1 LKYSTEKLNKFYFKT
16 NVDKTTIICY
26 TYYVSERFINKKW
39 KVICMKAVIKQNF
52 IGVINEV
59 EFNDQGTFE
68 MVEDFIKDIEYA
80 NNIEIKTE
88 KATDFIRNELIE
100 KANKIFDRKME
111 TYEEA
116 VNEAKEELMDNKNFI
131 EDIKKLN

>member
-1 LKYSTEKLNKFYFKT
+1 
-16 NVDKTTIICY
+16 
-26 TYYVSERFINKKW
+26 
-39 KVICMKAVIKQNF
+39 MKSVIKQNF
-52 IGVINEV
+52 IGEINGV

-88 KATDFIRNELIE
+88 KATDFIRTELIE

-116 VNEAKEELMDNKNFI
+116 VNEATEKLLENKSFI
-131 EDIKKLN
+131 KDIKKLN

>member
-1 LKYSTEKLNKFYFKT
+1 
-16 NVDKTTIICY
+16 
-26 TYYVSERFINKKW
+26 
-39 KVICMKAVIKQNF
+39 MKSVIKQNF
-52 IGVINEV
+52 IGEINGV
-59 EFNDQGTFE
+59 TFNDQGTFE

-88 KATDFIRNELIE
+88 KATDFIKDELIE

-116 VNEAKEELMDNKNFI
+116 VNEATEKLLENKNFI
-131 EDIKKLN
+131 KDIKKLN

>member
-1 LKYSTEKLNKFYFKT
+1 
-16 NVDKTTIICY
+16 
-26 TYYVSERFINKKW
+26 
-39 KVICMKAVIKQNF
+39 MKSVIKQNF
-52 IGVINEV
+52 IGKINGV

-80 NNIEIKTE
+80 NSIEIKTE
-88 KATDFIRNELIE
+88 KATDFIRTELIE

-116 VNEAKEELMDNKNFI
+116 VNEAKEELLENKNFI
-131 EDIKKLN
+131 KDIKKLN

>member
-1 LKYSTEKLNKFYFKT
+1 
-16 NVDKTTIICY
+16 
-26 TYYVSERFINKKW
+26 
-39 KVICMKAVIKQNF
+39 MKSVIKQNF

-59 EFNDQGTFE
+59 EFNEQGTFE

-88 KATDFIRNELIE
+88 KVTDFIRNELIE

-116 VNEAKEELMDNKNFI
+116 VNEAKESLLENKSFI

>member
-1 LKYSTEKLNKFYFKT
+1 
-16 NVDKTTIICY
+16 
-26 TYYVSERFINKKW
+26 
-39 KVICMKAVIKQNF
+39 MKSVIKQNF
-52 IGVINEV
+52 IGEINGV
-59 EFNDQGTFE
+59 TFNDQETFE

-88 KATDFIRNELIE
+88 KATDFIKDELIE

-116 VNEAKEELMDNKNFI
+116 VNEAKEKLLENKNFI
-131 EDIKKLN
+131 KDIKKLN

>member
-1 LKYSTEKLNKFYFKT
+1 MKT
-16 NVDKTTIICY
+16 
-26 TYYVSERFINKKW
+26 
-39 KVICMKAVIKQNF
+39 VIKQNF
-52 IGVINEV
+52 IGEINGV
-59 EFNDQGTFE
+59 TFNDQGTFE
-68 MVEDFIKDIEYA
+68 MVEDFIKDVEYA
-80 NNIEIKTE
+80 NSFEIKTE
-88 KATDFIRNELIE
+88 KATDFIRTELIE

>member
-1 LKYSTEKLNKFYFKT
+1 
-16 NVDKTTIICY
+16 
-26 TYYVSERFINKKW
+26 
-39 KVICMKAVIKQNF
+39 MKAVIKQNF
-52 IGVINEV
+52 IGEINGV

-88 KATDFIRNELIE
+88 KATDFIRTELIE

-116 VNEAKEELMDNKNFI
+116 VNEATEKLLENKSFI
-131 EDIKKLN
+131 KDIKKLN

>member
-1 LKYSTEKLNKFYFKT
+1 
-16 NVDKTTIICY
+16 
-26 TYYVSERFINKKW
+26 
-39 KVICMKAVIKQNF
+39 MKSVIKQNF
-52 IGVINEV
+52 IGEINGV
-59 EFNDQGTFE
+59 EFNDQGTYE

-80 NNIEIKTE
+80 NSIEIKTE
-88 KATDFIRNELIE
+88 KATDFIRTELIE

-116 VNEAKEELMDNKNFI
+116 VNEAKEKLLENKSFI

>member
-1 LKYSTEKLNKFYFKT
+1 
-16 NVDKTTIICY
+16 
-26 TYYVSERFINKKW
+26 
-39 KVICMKAVIKQNF
+39 MKSVIKQNF
-52 IGVINEV
+52 NGEINGV

-80 NNIEIKTE
+80 VNIEIETE
-88 KATDFIRNELIE
+88 KATDFIRTELIE

-116 VNEAKEELMDNKNFI
+116 VNDAKEELMDNKNFI

>member
-1 LKYSTEKLNKFYFKT
+1 
-16 NVDKTTIICY
+16 
-26 TYYVSERFINKKW
+26 
-39 KVICMKAVIKQNF
+39 MKSVIKQNF
-52 IGVINEV
+52 IGEINGV

-80 NNIEIKTE
+80 NSIEIKTE
-88 KATDFIRNELIE
+88 KATDFIRTELIE

-116 VNEAKEELMDNKNFI
+116 VNEAKEELLENKNFI
-131 EDIKKLN
+131 KDIKKLN

>member
-1 LKYSTEKLNKFYFKT
+1 
-16 NVDKTTIICY
+16 
-26 TYYVSERFINKKW
+26 
-39 KVICMKAVIKQNF
+39 MKSVIKQNF
-52 IGVINEV
+52 IGEINGV
-59 EFNDQGTFE
+59 TFNDQGTFE

-88 KATDFIRNELIE
+88 KATDFIRTELIE

-116 VNEAKEELMDNKNFI
+116 VNEVKEKLMENKNFI
-131 EDIKKLN
+131 KDIKNLN

>member
-1 LKYSTEKLNKFYFKT
+1 
-16 NVDKTTIICY
+16 
-26 TYYVSERFINKKW
+26 
-39 KVICMKAVIKQNF
+39 MKSVIKQNF

-80 NNIEIKTE
+80 NSLEIKTE
-88 KATDFIRNELIE
+88 KATDFIRDELIE

-116 VNEAKEELMDNKNFI
+116 VNDAKEELMDNKNFI

>member
-1 LKYSTEKLNKFYFKT
+1 MKS
-16 NVDKTTIICY
+16 II
-26 TYYVSERFINKKW
+26 R
-39 KVICMKAVIKQNF
+39 QNF
-52 IGVINEV
+52 IGEINGV
-59 EFNDQGTFE
+59 TFNDQGTFE

-88 KATDFIRNELIE
+88 KATDFIRTELIE

-116 VNEAKEELMDNKNFI
+116 VNEAKEKLMENKNFI
-131 EDIKKLN
+131 KDIKNLN